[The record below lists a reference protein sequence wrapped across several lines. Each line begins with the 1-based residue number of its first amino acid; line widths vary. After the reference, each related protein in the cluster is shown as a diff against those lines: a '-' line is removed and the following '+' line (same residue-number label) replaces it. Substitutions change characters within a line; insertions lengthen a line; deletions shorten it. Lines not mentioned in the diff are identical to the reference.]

1 MSFAYL
7 PVNVG
12 GILGP
17 GLGSLVT
24 QAGVFAVFPAAAVL
38 TALGVGAMLS
48 ARKRQ

>member
-17 GLGSLVT
+17 GLGSLIT
-24 QAGVFAVFPAAAVL
+24 QAGVFMVFPAAALL
-38 TALGVGAMLS
+38 TAVGVGALFA
-48 ARKRQ
+48 ARKK